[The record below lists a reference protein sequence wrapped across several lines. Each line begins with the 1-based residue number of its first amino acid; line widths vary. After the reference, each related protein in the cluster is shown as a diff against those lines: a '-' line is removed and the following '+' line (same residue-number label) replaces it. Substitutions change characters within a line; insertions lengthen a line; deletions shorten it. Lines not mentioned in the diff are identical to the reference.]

1 MKDRTAESTRRTEGA
16 RQRDERRR
24 RRRQSYGRTERCGG
38 DVSAAAAAGVTGD
51 VRETYEAWAMI
62 SGHQRFP
69 GQPMLPRR
77 PLLSPTDHRRT
88 NNKISTVTTY
98 PQRLHCLIAIR
109 GGPARG
115 GSRLPLSLPPSLPRS
130 LPTCL
135 PHPVMASTAP
145 TAHSCYHSP
154 QVPPLPLPLPK
165 PSSQRA

>member
-1 MKDRTAESTRRTEGA
+1 M
-16 RQRDERRR
+16 
-24 RRRQSYGRTERCGG
+24 
-38 DVSAAAAAGVTGD
+38 SAAAAAGVTGD

-115 GSRLPLSLPPSLPRS
+115 GSRLPLSLPPSSP
-130 LPTCL
+130 PCL
-135 PHPVMASTAP
+135 PLASHGRHSTHIPQLLPQPTGAALALAP
-145 TAHSCYHSP
+145 TKTLILACIIPSPQPYQQSLRARYHS
-154 QVPPLPLPLPK
+154 QYLLN
-165 PSSQRA
+165 PSARATFFTLSSRLHPR